1 MTAESVVVLPR
12 GLNVGRANRVP
23 MPALR
28 AALTAA
34 GAASVQTVL
43 ASGNVVFEAESVG
56 AARDLVEGVLAEQ
69 FGVAVPVVARA
80 GADLQRVLATDHFGT
95 AAEDDARI
103 LVNFLD
109 RPPDPHRYAQF
120 ATDVPEPERTAL
132 DGTEIHVWA
141 PDGVKNLWA
150 SYSRIER
157 RLDVVATARNR
168 RTLARIAAV
177 LEP

>member
-1 MTAESVVVLPR
+1 MIAQPIVVLPR

-34 GAASVQTVL
+34 GAPSVQTVL
-43 ASGNVVFEAESVG
+43 ASGNIVLDAESVA
-56 AARDLVEGVLAEQ
+56 AARDLVEDVLAQRFEI
-69 FGVAVPVVARA
+69 AVPVVART
-80 GADLQRVLATDHFGT
+80 GADLRRVLATDPFG
-95 AAEDDARI
+95 AVAEDDSRT

-109 RPPDPHRYAQF
+109 RRPDPHRYAEF
-120 ATDVPEPERTAL
+120 ATEVPEPERTAL

-141 PDGVKNLWA
+141 PGGVQNLWA

-168 RTLARIAAV
+168 RTLPRIAAV

>member
-1 MTAESVVVLPR
+1 GRGHCGAVQRSEWAAPALRRPVWQCARRVVGAVTAESVVVLPR

-103 LVNFLD
+103 LVNFLA
-109 RPPDPHRYAQF
+109 RPPDPHR
-120 ATDVPEPERTAL
+120 
-132 DGTEIHVWA
+132 
-141 PDGVKNLWA
+141 
-150 SYSRIER
+150 
-157 RLDVVATARNR
+157 
-168 RTLARIAAV
+168 
-177 LEP
+177 